1 MSQRDDPRDDDIAAR
16 LDELAAIL
24 DDLREDLREGDRR
37 APPRPPRLTE
47 LLRFTE
53 QYTIPT
59 VIALLETTITSL
71 ELVRGALRLVDPEGR
86 LDDERRRARDAGTSG
101 TALDAVRDGATT
113 GLARSLSELQR
124 ALEEANLPEETVSRT
139 ILEEA
144 RDLSA
149 EIEAAIEGA
158 ESDADANRRPES
170 PKSKTDRRESKS
182 DRTSTET
189 PDTVHI
195 DVTGPGEDANDRE
208 SEDRAH
214 ETEGAANDESTE
226 SPGGTARPAVDVE
239 SELESIK
246 RQVGDEGGDDPQDEG
261 GDDQE
266 AANQH
271 DEEETVESRDDAGE
285 SDDVGRE
292 SDDVGDD
299 GSSRDA

>member
-86 LDDERRRARDAGTSG
+86 LDDERRRTRDTGTSG
-101 TALDAVRDGATT
+101 TPLDAVRDGATT

-124 ALEEANLPEETVSRT
+124 ALKEANLPEETVSRT
-139 ILEEA
+139 IIEEA

-158 ESDADANRRPES
+158 EADADASRRSDSRE
-170 PKSKTDRRESKS
+170 SKTDRRESTEDRRES
-182 DRTSTET
+182 TPDRTSAET
-189 PDTVHI
+189 PDAVHI
-195 DVTGPGEDANDRE
+195 DVTGPSADASDRA

-214 ETEGAANDESTE
+214 ETEDAANDESTE
-226 SPGGTARPAVDVE
+226 SPGESARPAVDVE

-246 RQVGDEGGDDPQDEG
+246 RQVGDDGV
-261 GDDQE
+261 DDQHGGE
-266 AANQH
+266 VDDQH
-271 DEEETVESRDDAGE
+271 DEEEAAESRDDDAGE
-285 SDDVGRE
+285 SDDA
-292 SDDVGDD
+292 GDD

>member
-1 MSQRDDPRDDDIAAR
+1 MSQRDDPRDEDIAAR
-16 LDELAAIL
+16 LDELATIL
-24 DDLREDLREGDRR
+24 DDLREDLRESDRR

-86 LDDERRRARDAGTSG
+86 LDDERRRARDADTSG
-101 TALDAVRDGATT
+101 ASLDAVRDGART

-149 EIEAAIEGA
+149 EIETAIEGA
-158 ESDADANRRPES
+158 ETDADANRRPES
-170 PKSKTDRRESKS
+170 PKSKTDRRESTS
-182 DRTSTET
+182 DRTSAET

-214 ETEGAANDESTE
+214 ETEGAANDES
-226 SPGGTARPAVDVE
+226 PDGTARPAVDVE

-261 GDDQE
+261 GDGHHGGE
-266 AANQH
+266 TANQH
-271 DEEETVESRDDAGE
+271 DEEETDESHDG
-285 SDDVGRE
+285 VGRE
-292 SDDVGDD
+292 NADGAGDD
-299 GSSRDA
+299 GSSRGA

>member
-1 MSQRDDPRDDDIAAR
+1 MSQRDDPRDEDIAAR
-16 LDELAAIL
+16 LDELATIL
-24 DDLREDLREGDRR
+24 DDLREDLRESDRR

-86 LDDERRRARDAGTSG
+86 LDDERRRARDADTSG
-101 TALDAVRDGATT
+101 ASLDAVRDGART

-149 EIEAAIEGA
+149 EIETAIEGA
-158 ESDADANRRPES
+158 ETDADASRRPES
-170 PKSKTDRRESKS
+170 PKSKTDRRESTS
-182 DRTSTET
+182 DRTSAET

-195 DVTGPGEDANDRE
+195 DVTGPGEDANDRK

-226 SPGGTARPAVDVE
+226 SPDGTARPAVDVE

-261 GDDQE
+261 GDGHHGGE
-266 AANQH
+266 TANQH
-271 DEEETVESRDDAGE
+271 DEEETDESHDG
-285 SDDVGRE
+285 VGRE
-292 SDDVGDD
+292 NADGAGDD
-299 GSSRDA
+299 GSSRGA